1 MSTKCTNLVKTISNN
16 SMHVIIFDYR
26 RIKTFSKLIV
36 FKKINQR
43 EVINIKIW
51 NGTFLTELNR
61 LFSKILDFQN
71 FKQAK
76 IQGPTQVFGFKYQTK
91 TSMVVVDYNKSHF
104 DCTSVIENSIGRFRF
119 DKRTLPTRKFQ
130 GFLAALGG
138 YYEQNFD
145 IRDNFKILG
154 RTLM

>member
-76 IQGPTQVFGFKYQTK
+76 IQGPTQVFGFIYQTE
-91 TSMVVVDYNKSHF
+91 TSMIVVDYNKSHF
-104 DCTSVIENSIGRFRF
+104 DCTSVIENFIGRFRF
-119 DKRTLPTRKFQ
+119 NKSILQRKVP
-130 GFLAALGG
+130 GFFV
-138 YYEQNFD
+138 QNFD
-145 IRDNFKILG
+145 IPDIF
-154 RTLM
+154 

>member
-76 IQGPTQVFGFKYQTK
+76 IQGPTQVFGFIYQTE
-91 TSMVVVDYNKSHF
+91 TSMIVVDYNKRHF
-104 DCTSVIENSIGRFRF
+104 DCTGVIDILLVVFDLIKVYFNERFQVSLYRISI
-119 DKRTLPTRKFQ
+119 
-130 GFLAALGG
+130 FLTSSE
-138 YYEQNFD
+138 YWFT
-145 IRDNFKILG
+145 
-154 RTLM
+154 TLM

>member
-26 RIKTFSKLIV
+26 RIKTFSKLIL

-61 LFSKILDFQN
+61 LFSKILRFFRIFD
-71 FKQAK
+71 KQK
-76 IQGPTQVFGFKYQTK
+76 DKVHRQEYLDTYDRYIQSIISFAVEN
-91 TSMVVVDYNKSHF
+91 YNKGLLLFKKNASN
-104 DCTSVIENSIGRFRF
+104 IELI
-119 DKRTLPTRKFQ
+119 
-130 GFLAALGG
+130 
-138 YYEQNFD
+138 
-145 IRDNFKILG
+145 
-154 RTLM
+154 